1 MKHAQLRSPG
11 KIDSPVGAGSAVLP
25 LSALLSQVLLAFT
38 IEIDNEAEHRMPH
51 WTTNQ
56 GGAAASPDATWLVS
70 LAMWENCMRF
80 VDEKGVTVRELQRL
94 ARTTT
99 NLNGME
105 RWGNIVVEPDP
116 ADRRPKPPRGDWLI
130 RATPAG
136 RKAQKIWP
144 PLFRLIEKR
153 WQVRFGKEEIAH
165 LREALCALIRRIDLD
180 LPDCPP
186 LLGYGL
192 LRKDPE
198 YARQPSAG
206 NDEDDLSSRPAS
218 ALLSR
223 VLLAFAIEF
232 ERESDLSIAISAN
245 ALRVLDQKGVLV
257 RDLPRISGISKEL
270 IKVSLGFLQKRGC
283 IAIVADPAATGRK
296 SVRLTEKGLRAQRS
310 YDQLVGLIEERWRA
324 RFGSD
329 SIRDLRNSLE
339 PLVGDG
345 TLQRS
350 PLSRGLEAYPDGW
363 RASVPGPI
371 RFRTIPWSRTAAASL
386 MEADRCLHS

>member
-1 MKHAQLRSPG
+1 MPPPPTGTYSRIG
-11 KIDSPVGAGSAVLP
+11 CGSAALP
-25 LSALLSQVLLAFT
+25 LSALLSHVLVAFT

-51 WTTNQ
+51 WTTNH
-56 GGAAASPDATWLVS
+56 GSKADSLDAPWLVS

-80 VDEKGVTVRELQRL
+80 VGEKGVTVRELQRL

-105 RWGNIVVEPDP
+105 RWGNIVIEPDP
-116 ADRRPKPPRGDWLI
+116 ADRRPKPPRRDWLI

-136 RKAQKIWP
+136 RKAQEIWP
-144 PLFRLIEKR
+144 PLFGLMEQR
-153 WQVRFGKEEIAH
+153 WQVRFGKDEIAQ

-186 LLGYGL
+186 MLGYGL
-192 LRKDPE
+192 VRKDPE
-198 YARQPSAG
+198 YARRPNA
-206 NDEDDLSSRPAS
+206 NHEDLSSRPLS

-232 ERESDLSIAISAN
+232 ERESDLSLAISAN
-245 ALRVLDQKGVLV
+245 VLRVLDEKGVPV

-283 IAIVADPAATGRK
+283 IAIVSDPAARGKK
-296 SVRLTEKGLRAQRS
+296 SVCLNPKGLRAQRS
-310 YDQLVGLIEERWRA
+310 YHQLVGVIEELWRA
-324 RFGSD
+324 RFGED
-329 SIRDLRNSLE
+329 SVLDLRHSLE
-339 PLVGDG
+339 QLVGDA

-350 PLSRGLEAYPDGW
+350 PLSRGLEPYADGW
-363 RASVPGPI
+363 RASVPKPDTLPHYPVVSHRGGFPDG
-371 RFRTIPWSRTAAASL
+371 S
-386 MEADRCLHS
+386 

>member
-1 MKHAQLRSPG
+1 MKHAHVKSPG
-11 KIDSPVGAGSAVLP
+11 NIDSPIGAGSAALP
-25 LSALLSQVLLAFT
+25 LSALLSQVLVAFT
-38 IEIDNEAEHRMPH
+38 IEIDNEAEHQMPH

-56 GGAAASPDATWLVS
+56 RRKAVLPDAPWLVS
-70 LAMWENCMRF
+70 LAMWENCMRHLG
-80 VDEKGVTVRELQRL
+80 ENGVTVRELQRL

-105 RWGNIVVEPDP
+105 RWGNIVVKPDP

-144 PLFRLIEKR
+144 TLFGVIEKR

-186 LLGYGL
+186 ILGYGL
-192 LRKDPE
+192 LRIDKDPE
-198 YARQPSAG
+198 YARRPDA
-206 NDEDDLSSRPAS
+206 NTDKDKEDLSSLPLS

-232 ERESDLSIAISAN
+232 ERESELSLAISAN
-245 ALRVLDQKGVLV
+245 ALRVLDEKGVLV

-283 IAIVADPAATGRK
+283 IAIVADPAAKGRK

-310 YDQLVGLIEERWRA
+310 YHQVVGLIEERWRE

-329 SIRDLRNSLE
+329 SIRDLRSSLE
-339 PLVGDG
+339 QLAGDG

-350 PLSRGLEAYPDGW
+350 PLSRGLEPYPDGW
-363 RASVPGPI
+363 RASVPKPDTLPHYPVVTHRGGFPDG
-371 RFRTIPWSRTAAASL
+371 S
-386 MEADRCLHS
+386 